1 MGKNTVRVNLN
12 IPENVKQ
19 WYMEYAKT
27 MGTNMSN
34 YMVYTLCSHYNTM
47 QSNKTLSTI
56 AELGKNEEYLKV
68 NKEMLDMFKA
78 IMDSEKK

>member
-68 NKEMLDMFKA
+68 NKEMLLMFKA
-78 IMDSEKK
+78 LLENEKN

>member
-34 YMVYTLCSHYNTM
+34 YMVYILCTHYNTM
-47 QSNKTLSTI
+47 QTNKTLSAI
-56 AELGKNEEYLKV
+56 AELSKNNEYLKV
-68 NKEMLDMFKA
+68 NKEMLDTFKA

>member
-19 WYMEYAKT
+19 WYMEYAET

-34 YMVYTLCSHYNTM
+34 YMVYILCTHYNTM
-47 QSNKTLSTI
+47 QTNKAINTLAQMGVDSEINKTNREI
-56 AELGKNEEYLKV
+56 
-68 NKEMLDMFKA
+68 LDMFKA